1 MFWTLRALEDKSGR
15 LWQERGML
23 NSESYN
29 SSVVVK
35 SCDISSSERR
45 GFCPLK
51 VPQALW
57 EEVYCPLNNLRRMT
71 SKNAERPQVTCQAKL
86 KMYLP
91 VTHWLLCIHA
101 WSVLHQDAYARKY
114 KIFSSY
120 QVPAELSWPVEER
133 ITTEYTKKLGEELMA
148 I

>member
-1 MFWTLRALEDKSGR
+1 MGGSLLPFEQSKENDFKECWKTPGDLSG
-15 LWQERGML
+15 QT
-23 NSESYN
+23 
-29 SSVVVK
+29 V
-35 SCDISSSERR
+35 
-45 GFCPLK
+45 
-51 VPQALW
+51 
-57 EEVYCPLNNLRRMT
+57 
-71 SKNAERPQVTCQAKL
+71 